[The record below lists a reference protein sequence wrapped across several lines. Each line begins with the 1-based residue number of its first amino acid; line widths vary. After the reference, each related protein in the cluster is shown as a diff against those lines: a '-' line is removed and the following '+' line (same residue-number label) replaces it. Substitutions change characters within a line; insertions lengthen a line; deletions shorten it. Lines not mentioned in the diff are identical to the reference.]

1 VTDIQS
7 GGPRIRDAEE
17 RDIPTI
23 LAIHNDAVAE
33 TTAIWDT
40 NPVDLDDRLRWWRDR
55 VAAGYPVLV
64 AIIDGQVAGYASY
77 AQWRPKSGYRY
88 CVENSVYVSARFQRR
103 GAATALLTALLG
115 RAEESGRVHT
125 VIAAIETSNKTSIL
139 LHEKFGF
146 RIVGQLPEVGH
157 KFGGWM
163 DLTLMQRTLPGPI
176 SAGVESFE

>member
-1 VTDIQS
+1 MTEPQA
-7 GGPRIRDAEE
+7 GRPRIRDAEE
-17 RDIPTI
+17 RDIPAI
-23 LAIHNDAVAE
+23 LAIHNNAVAE
-33 TTAIWDT
+33 TTAIWDSA
-40 NPVDLDDRLRWWRDR
+40 PVDLDDRLRWWRDR
-55 VAAGYPVLV
+55 VASGYPVLV
-64 AIIDGQVAGYASY
+64 AEIDGELAGYASY
-77 AQWRPKSGYRY
+77 AQWRPKSGYRH
-88 CVENSVYVSARFQRR
+88 CVENSVYVAERFQRR
-103 GAATALLTALLG
+103 GAATALLTTLMA

-176 SAGVESFE
+176 SPGVESSQ

>member
-1 VTDIQS
+1 MIQQNA
-7 GGPRIRDAEE
+7 PLIRDASES
-17 RDIPTI
+17 DIPAI
-23 LAIHNDAVAE
+23 LAIHNNAVTE
-33 TTAIWDT
+33 TTAIWDSA
-40 NPVDLDDRLRWWRDR
+40 PVDLDDRLRWWRDR
-55 VAAGYPVLV
+55 VTSGYPVLI
-64 AIIDGQVAGYASY
+64 AEIDGEVAGYASY
-77 AQWRPKSGYRY
+77 AQWRPKSGYRH
-88 CVENSVYVSARFQRR
+88 CVENSVYVADRFQRR

-146 RIVGQLPEVGH
+146 QIVGQLPEVGH

-176 SAGVESFE
+176 SPSVESCE

>member
-1 VTDIQS
+1 M
-7 GGPRIRDAEE
+7 
-17 RDIPTI
+17 
-23 LAIHNDAVAE
+23 L
-33 TTAIWDT
+33 
-40 NPVDLDDRLRWWRDR
+40 L
-55 VAAGYPVLV
+55 
-64 AIIDGQVAGYASY
+64 
-77 AQWRPKSGYRY
+77 
-88 CVENSVYVSARFQRR
+88 
-103 GAATALLTALLG
+103 ATAPLAG
-115 RAEESGRVHT
+115 RAAQPAHPSAGRVHT